1 MEELIKKYK
10 EIEKERKK
18 AKMVKTKKKRGEL
31 EDRTPNKRIRIE
43 DPEETMEDT
52 EIYIGIEELIT
63 TEDTHIFKTPA
74 TALVGVE
81 KEKEKKEDDAKVE
94 SIQPTGRGSQV
105 CAVKPDIPT
114 LRNNDT
120 NKKAKALVGTEG
132 EVGKKEDKNKDDT
145 EVLSIRPTGTQVY
158 VKADIPT
165 LRNKDA
171 NKKVDISAE
180 KRKVE

>member
-1 MEELIKKYK
+1 M
-10 EIEKERKK
+10 
-18 AKMVKTKKKRGEL
+18 
-31 EDRTPNKRIRIE
+31 
-43 DPEETMEDT
+43 
-52 EIYIGIEELIT
+52 
-63 TEDTHIFKTPA
+63 
-74 TALVGVE
+74 
-81 KEKEKKEDDAKVE
+81 
-94 SIQPTGRGSQV
+94 
-105 CAVKPDIPT
+105 
-114 LRNNDT
+114 
-120 NKKAKALVGTEG
+120 GTEG